1 MSQLLLLF
9 LCNFCSF
16 FWYAGSVSNELV
28 DCINIIGNTFE
39 RGNATLKKNI
49 ETGCLAEVPSLITKK
64 QPTNM
69 KFSEKVFGKK
79 DRSFNANW
87 YSKLPWLYYDT
98 KCDSVY
104 CYTCMTAQTKGNK
117 SVSSNSEPA
126 FMKIEFSYC

>member
-16 FWYAGSVSNELV
+16 FWYAGGVSNELV

-87 YSKLPWLYYDT
+87 
-98 KCDSVY
+98 
-104 CYTCMTAQTKGNK
+104 
-117 SVSSNSEPA
+117 
-126 FMKIEFSYC
+126 